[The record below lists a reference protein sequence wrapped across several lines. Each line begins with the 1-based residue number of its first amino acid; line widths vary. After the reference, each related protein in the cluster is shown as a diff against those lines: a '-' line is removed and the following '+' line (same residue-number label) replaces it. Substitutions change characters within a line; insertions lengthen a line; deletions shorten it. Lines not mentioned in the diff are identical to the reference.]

1 MCIRSA
7 FLKGERKIKD
17 KETFSLKKYI
27 INSEEWMFCQQN
39 IMLDYYWSNYLMEEN
54 SEREIVII
62 PIL

>member
-1 MCIRSA
+1 MCIWSA